1 MPPLPRAAS
10 PRIVTVTTPSRTY
23 DVLIGAGV
31 AMSSADRLRAAL
43 AGARKV
49 HVFVDGSLRNATV
62 VAFLAHVRNAGF
74 EVRDSPVLVSEDAKV
89 LQNLY
94 HMLQP
99 LAGRELD
106 RADAVIALGGGIVG
120 DMAGFAAASYRRG
133 IRWINVPTTLLSM
146 VDASVGGKTGVNLRV
161 GLELQKNMLGAFWQ
175 PSLVLADPT
184 LLESLDD
191 RHYRSGLAECV
202 KHALLSADWQ
212 DAELEQ
218 WMRAN
223 AALIVARDPDTLT
236 ELIARNVAIKAR
248 VVGTDEREESSGPS
262 GRALL
267 NLGHTFGHAIET
279 LENVSPSPDRSLAP
293 LHHGEAVALGLICA
307 ARTAELTRHVGDGFT
322 DHLRGLLKTLHLP
335 TAAHGLPAPAAI
347 IERMHHDKKVL
358 SGKLRL
364 ILPTGPGTCAVV
376 PAPDDDVLHQAIE
389 AIQA

>member
-1 MPPLPRAAS
+1 MPPAATD

-23 DVLIGAGV
+23 DVLVGTGV
-31 AMSSADRLRAAL
+31 AMSSAERLHAAL
-43 AGARKV
+43 AGARKA
-49 HVFVDGSLRNATV
+49 HVFVDEGLPKTTAS
-62 VAFLAHVRNAGF
+62 AFLAHVKSAGV
-74 EVRDSPVLVSEDAKV
+74 EVSSSTVRVSEDAKV

-94 HMLQP
+94 HMVQQL
-99 LAGRELD
+99 GVRGLD

-133 IRWINVPTTLLSM
+133 IRWINVPTTLLAM

-161 GLELQKNMLGAFWQ
+161 GTELQKNMLGAFWQ
-175 PSLVLADPT
+175 PNLVLADPT

-218 WMRAN
+218 WMRIN

-236 ELIARNVAIKAR
+236 ELITRNVAIKAR
-248 VVGTDEREESSGPS
+248 VVGTDEREEAPGPS

-279 LENVSPSPDRSLAP
+279 LENVSPTPDRSLSP

-307 ARTAELTRHVGDGFT
+307 ARTAELTHHVGQGFT

-335 TAAHGLPAPAAI
+335 TSAHGLPAPAAI

-376 PAPDDDVLHQAIE
+376 PAPDDEVLHQAIE
-389 AIQA
+389 AIQG